1 MNQDNQNWLKKSYDF
16 INANLSL
23 IVLVPTVL
31 GSIWQIVQISRLNI
45 SYLRFFSPS
54 QVVVDG
60 VLILSLIFITYLLFE
75 LIRQMYRRT
84 NVNIPIR
91 HSIIEEIKNSQF
103 DLFLSLS
110 LYLLLF
116 VVLFTSVEFFYPL
129 LKRIFISKPVDT
141 ILLFLGISTF
151 LYILVRENII
161 NLALYFIERKVIS
174 HRWLE
179 EKLVPNLTLRTE
191 KILSLRVILF
201 FILLIPI
208 LKFLSIPI
216 MFISDEIGTPFNT
229 LNMDYVNA
237 TVEKDLETNLFRVR
251 YFNDNYLFV
260 EICEN
265 KVCDHMIDNKYLPPK
280 YVIYK
285 TEELLFKE
293 LDVK

>member
-161 NLALYFIERKVIS
+161 NLALYFIERKVID
-174 HRWLE
+174 
-179 EKLVPNLTLRTE
+179 
-191 KILSLRVILF
+191 
-201 FILLIPI
+201 LLQ
-208 LKFLSIPI
+208 K
-216 MFISDEIGTPFNT
+216 
-229 LNMDYVNA
+229 
-237 TVEKDLETNLFRVR
+237 
-251 YFNDNYLFV
+251 
-260 EICEN
+260 
-265 KVCDHMIDNKYLPPK
+265 
-280 YVIYK
+280 
-285 TEELLFKE
+285 
-293 LDVK
+293 